1 MVWGA
6 IHHGGKSELV
16 VLNGTFNHQHYIRPL
31 YDSMLHWAMGV
42 FEQSFLYD
50 HDNSTPHIICDTA
63 AFLVKQNVE
72 VMDWT
77 AQSTDMYPIKH
88 VWDEIGVWVR
98 YLDDP
103 PAP

>member
-1 MVWGA
+1 
-6 IHHGGKSELV
+6 
-16 VLNGTFNHQHYIRPL
+16 
-31 YDSMLHWAMGV
+31 MGV

-63 AFLVKQNVE
+63 AFLAEQDME

-88 VWDEIGVWVR
+88 VWDEIGVWIR

-103 PAP
+103 PCTVIAACCVLHAWAVVAARGGHTIH